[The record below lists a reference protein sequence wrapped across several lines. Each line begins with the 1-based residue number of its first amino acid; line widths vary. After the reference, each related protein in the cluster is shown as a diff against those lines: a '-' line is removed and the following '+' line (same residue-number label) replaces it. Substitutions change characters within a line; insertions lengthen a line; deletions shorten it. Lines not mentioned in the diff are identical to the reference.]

1 MITLVLGLQCLV
13 IYTPVIQNFF
23 SLMPLGLP
31 DIGIVVLSGLIVFI
45 GIEEMKKLMQIRYA
59 NSKKSSNNF
68 TSKITIFVC

>member
-45 GIEEMKKLMQIRYA
+45 GIEEMKKLMQLRFV
-59 NSKKSSNNF
+59 KSGK
-68 TSKITIFVC
+68 TVTVLHEK